1 MNRKSVCVI
10 LSWLSASALI
20 SAQAPVQVPSPAQQ
34 CRPAAQPAAQAGGG
48 GGGRGAG
55 TPGQG
60 RGQNSPRADVTPIPG
75 IVAAGSKWT
84 KVWQAGGNSADGIL
98 ADKDG
103 NVLVAQEDF
112 DAVLRIDKDDKA
124 SVFVSNAK
132 GVGSLSMDRQGN
144 LYGAHRTE
152 RAGSTKPD
160 KESIMNAITIL
171 APTRRTVADK
181 WTDGT
186 TLNVRPNDLA
196 ADSNGGTYFT
206 VGCVYYAGPKGVSVM
221 ADNINSNGIIFSPD
235 DKTLYVTNGGTIVA
249 FDVMGPGMLANRR
262 NFATLQM
269 GSGDGLAVDTEG
281 RLYVTSGSGVQILD
295 KTGSYLGLI
304 PTPRGVISV
313 AFAGADKK
321 TLYVVGSGA
330 DDASGQPIREG
341 PQQTAATIYKL
352 PTIAQGVRD
361 RAK

>member
-20 SAQAPVQVPSPAQQ
+20 SAQAPLQVPSPAQQ
-34 CRPAAQPAAQAGGG
+34 CRPAAQSAAQAGGG

-75 IVAAGSKWT
+75 ILAAGSKWT

-160 KESIMNAITIL
+160 KDSIMNAITIL

-341 PQQTAATIYKL
+341 PQQTAATIYKI

>member
-1 MNRKSVCVI
+1 
-10 LSWLSASALI
+10 
-20 SAQAPVQVPSPAQQ
+20 
-34 CRPAAQPAAQAGGG
+34 
-48 GGGRGAG
+48 
-55 TPGQG
+55 
-60 RGQNSPRADVTPIPG
+60 VTEIPG
-75 IVAAGSKWT
+75 IVAASAKWT
-84 KVWQAGGNSADGIL
+84 KVWQSGGNSADGIL

-112 DAVLRIDKDDKA
+112 DAVLKIDKNDNA

-160 KESIMNAITIL
+160 KDSIVNAITFL
-171 APTRRTVADK
+171 APSRKTVADK
-181 WTDGT
+181 CSDGM

-196 ADSNGGTYFT
+196 ADSQGGAYFT
-206 VGCVYYAGPKGVSVM
+206 SGCVYYGGPNGVSV
-221 ADNINSNGIIFSPD
+221 AAENLNTNGIIFSPD

-249 FDVMGPGMLANRR
+249 FDVKGTGTLANRR
-262 NFATLQM
+262 DFATLAM
-269 GSGDGLAVDTEG
+269 GSGDGLAVDSEG
-281 RLYVTSGSGVQILD
+281 RLYVTSGPGVQILD
-295 KTGSYLGLI
+295 KTGKYLGLI
-304 PTPRGVISV
+304 PTPRSVISV

-321 TLYVVGSGA
+321 MLYVVGSGA
-330 DDASGQPIREG
+330 EDANGQPIREG

-352 PTIAQGVRD
+352 PTIVQGVKD

>member
-10 LSWLSASALI
+10 LSWLSASTLI
-20 SAQAPVQVPSPAQQ
+20 SAQTPVQVPSPAQQ
-34 CRPAAQPAAQAGGG
+34 CRPVAGPAAQAGGG
-48 GGGRGAG
+48 GRGAG
-55 TPGQG
+55 APGQG
-60 RGQNSPRADVTPIPG
+60 RGQAAPRGEVTPLPG

-84 KVWQAGGNSADGIL
+84 KVWQSGGNSADGII

-160 KESIMNAITIL
+160 KDSIMNAITVL
-171 APTRRTVADK
+171 APTRKTVADK

-221 ADNINSNGIIFSPD
+221 ADNINTNGIIFSPD

-262 NFATLQM
+262 DFATLQM
-269 GSGDGLAVDTEG
+269 GSGDGLAVDSEG
-281 RLYVTSGSGVQILD
+281 RLYVTSASGVQILD
-295 KTGSYLGLI
+295 KTGRYLGLI
-304 PTPRGVISV
+304 PTPRSVISV

-352 PTIAQGVRD
+352 PTIAQGLKD